1 MANAN
6 KALKDLIEEGK
17 ESGVLSLEDLNRSMA
32 EADLS
37 AEDSDDIR
45 DALSEEGVQILD
57 QKKLTMFINCIQ

>member
-45 DALSEEGVQILD
+45 DAL
-57 QKKLTMFINCIQ
+57 